1 MLGPEINKLEENQK
15 ISGYIMAEIDDIRN
29 MNDQDLMENLDS
41 TQKDLMN
48 MRFRIATMQ
57 LSDTNSVKR
66 TQRKIARIM
75 TVIREREISER
86 S

>member
-1 MLGPEINKLEENQK
+1 
-15 ISGYIMAEIDDIRN
+15 MAEIDDIRN

-57 LSDTNSVKR
+57 LSDTSSVKR

>member
-1 MLGPEINKLEENQK
+1 
-15 ISGYIMAEIDDIRN
+15 MAEIDDIRN

-48 MRFRIATMQ
+48 MRFRIATLQ

>member
-1 MLGPEINKLEENQK
+1 
-15 ISGYIMAEIDDIRN
+15 MAEIDDIRN
-29 MNDQDLMENLDS
+29 MNDQDLKENLDS

>member
-1 MLGPEINKLEENQK
+1 
-15 ISGYIMAEIDDIRN
+15 MAEIDDIRN
-29 MNDQDLMENLDS
+29 MNDQDLVENLDS

-57 LSDTNSVKR
+57 LSDTNSVKK
-66 TQRKIARIM
+66 TQRKSAKIM

>member
-1 MLGPEINKLEENQK
+1 
-15 ISGYIMAEIDDIRN
+15 MAEIDDIRN

-57 LSDTNSVKR
+57 LSDTNSLKR

>member
-1 MLGPEINKLEENQK
+1 
-15 ISGYIMAEIDDIRN
+15 MAEIDDKRN